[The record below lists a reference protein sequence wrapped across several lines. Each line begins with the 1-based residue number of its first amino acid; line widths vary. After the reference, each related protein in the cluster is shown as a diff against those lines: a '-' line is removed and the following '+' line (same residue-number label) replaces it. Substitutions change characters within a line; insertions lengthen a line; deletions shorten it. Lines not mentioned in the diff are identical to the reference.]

1 MTRSFV
7 VRVSE
12 ICCWAL
18 GFVGARV
25 RWEDVRLVVTSF
37 IACWGARCCLQAH
50 IRYRVKFVARVLE
63 CLLFASSCQLC
74 CQVCSSFG
82 SPATPRGKVVGT
94 ILRQRSC
101 CGSLKSSNLRQRSC
115 CGSLKSSN
123 FSLAFYNIAE
133 GGGGAPSKSH
143 GFLYDKIAHFGGTS
157 FSAAKSL
164 KNGAVPH
171 VTSPVAMGMV
181 SGTWR
186 TCFEKAGWLSKPRSS
201 SQFCAKGGP
210 KIGSA
215 PVLVPRHLRGTKTGA
230 VWWAQFWARLL
241 RKFAS

>member
-1 MTRSFV
+1 MLEAAVAGMTRSFV

-101 CGSLKSSNLRQRSC
+101 CGSLKSSN
-115 CGSLKSSN
+115 

-171 VTSPVAMGMV
+171 VTSPVALYEQVDQVVGGV
-181 SGTWR
+181 LEAALPRKLFVCLRAAPICVYGL
-186 TCFEKAGWLSKPRSS
+186 ALSRMLLTDLPFRMHAARS
-201 SQFCAKGGP
+201 
-210 KIGSA
+210 
-215 PVLVPRHLRGTKTGA
+215 L
-230 VWWAQFWARLL
+230 
-241 RKFAS
+241 

>member
-1 MTRSFV
+1 MLEAAVAEMTRSFV
-7 VRVSE
+7 VRVYE

-101 CGSLKSSNLRQRSC
+101 CGSLKSSN
-115 CGSLKSSN
+115 

-133 GGGGAPSKSH
+133 GGGG
-143 GFLYDKIAHFGGTS
+143 GRQ
-157 FSAAKSL
+157 AK
-164 KNGAVPH
+164 
-171 VTSPVAMGMV
+171 AMVFFM
-181 SGTWR
+181 
-186 TCFEKAGWLSKPRSS
+186 
-201 SQFCAKGGP
+201 
-210 KIGSA
+210 
-215 PVLVPRHLRGTKTGA
+215 TK
-230 VWWAQFWARLL
+230 
-241 RKFAS
+241 

>member
-1 MTRSFV
+1 M
-7 VRVSE
+7 
-12 ICCWAL
+12 
-18 GFVGARV
+18 
-25 RWEDVRLVVTSF
+25 RLVVTSF

-101 CGSLKSSNLRQRSC
+101 CGSLKSSN
-115 CGSLKSSN
+115 

-171 VTSPVAMGMV
+171 VTSPV
-181 SGTWR
+181 
-186 TCFEKAGWLSKPRSS
+186 SKLQRMLDRWQTLPPNERPIDQHPIKRPPFPPQAAEPSLPRALPPKNQSPW
-201 SQFCAKGGP
+201 GP
-210 KIGSA
+210 KAAGY
-215 PVLVPRHLRGTKTGA
+215 
-230 VWWAQFWARLL
+230 
-241 RKFAS
+241 ASTPMQ

>member
-1 MTRSFV
+1 MQWKPRQHDLLEAVAEMTRSFV
-7 VRVSE
+7 VRVYE

-101 CGSLKSSNLRQRSC
+101 CGSLKSSN
-115 CGSLKSSN
+115 

-133 GGGGAPSKSH
+133 GEGGHQAKAMV
-143 GFLYDKIAHFGGTS
+143 FFMT
-157 FSAAKSL
+157 KSL
-164 KNGAVPH
+164 ILEGRLSVPQ
-171 VTSPVAMGMV
+171 
-181 SGTWR
+181 
-186 TCFEKAGWLSKPRSS
+186 KA
-201 SQFCAKGGP
+201 
-210 KIGSA
+210 
-215 PVLVPRHLRGTKTGA
+215 
-230 VWWAQFWARLL
+230 
-241 RKFAS
+241 

>member
-1 MTRSFV
+1 M
-7 VRVSE
+7 
-12 ICCWAL
+12 
-18 GFVGARV
+18 
-25 RWEDVRLVVTSF
+25 RLVVTSF

-101 CGSLKSSNLRQRSC
+101 CGSLKSSN
-115 CGSLKSSN
+115 

-171 VTSPVAMGMV
+171 VTSPV
-181 SGTWR
+181 TR
-186 TCFEKAGWLSKPRSS
+186 
-201 SQFCAKGGP
+201 GP
-210 KIGSA
+210 TFWIRKT
-215 PVLVPRHLRGTKTGA
+215 PTKTLPSKQGA
-230 VWWAQFWARLL
+230 RSMKDFVMRKRQYFERSIQIQTFFHSKLESLKSQKKNILL
-241 RKFAS
+241 FLEIL

>member
-1 MTRSFV
+1 MLEAVAEMTRSFV
-7 VRVSE
+7 VRVYE

-63 CLLFASSCQLC
+63 CLLLASSCQLC

-101 CGSLKSSNLRQRSC
+101 CGSLKSSN
-115 CGSLKSSN
+115 

-133 GGGGAPSKSH
+133 GEGGH
-143 GFLYDKIAHFGGTS
+143 Q
-157 FSAAKSL
+157 AK
-164 KNGAVPH
+164 
-171 VTSPVAMGMV
+171 AMVFFM
-181 SGTWR
+181 
-186 TCFEKAGWLSKPRSS
+186 
-201 SQFCAKGGP
+201 
-210 KIGSA
+210 
-215 PVLVPRHLRGTKTGA
+215 TK
-230 VWWAQFWARLL
+230 
-241 RKFAS
+241 

>member
-7 VRVSE
+7 VRVYE

-50 IRYRVKFVARVLE
+50 IRYRVKFVAHVLE

-101 CGSLKSSNLRQRSC
+101 CGSLKSSN
-115 CGSLKSSN
+115 

-133 GGGGAPSKSH
+133 GGGAPSKSH
-143 GFLYDKIAHFGGTS
+143 GFLFDKIAHFGGTS

-181 SGTWR
+181 FGTWR

-215 PVLVPRHLRGTKTGA
+215 RRP
-230 VWWAQFWARLL
+230 QFWSRAICAELKLGPSGGPSFGPAFCANL
-241 RKFAS
+241 RAWAWFQ

>member
-1 MTRSFV
+1 MLEAAVAEMTRSFV
-7 VRVSE
+7 VRVYE

-101 CGSLKSSNLRQRSC
+101 CGSLKSSN
-115 CGSLKSSN
+115 

-171 VTSPVAMGMV
+171 VTSPVNDNFF
-181 SGTWR
+181 WR
-186 TCFEKAGWLSKPRSS
+186 FAADLG
-201 SQFCAKGGP
+201 
-210 KIGSA
+210 
-215 PVLVPRHLRGTKTGA
+215 
-230 VWWAQFWARLL
+230 
-241 RKFAS
+241 KFGEIC

>member
-101 CGSLKSSNLRQRSC
+101 CGSLKSSN
-115 CGSLKSSN
+115 

-157 FSAAKSL
+157 FSSPFTMPPLRRPRATLCPCGRGPPACPLLTSSPLRRSRASLTEAPLTLPSL
-164 KNGAVPH
+164 K
-171 VTSPVAMGMV
+171 
-181 SGTWR
+181 
-186 TCFEKAGWLSKPRSS
+186 LLPRNT
-201 SQFCAKGGP
+201 F
-210 KIGSA
+210 
-215 PVLVPRHLRGTKTGA
+215 
-230 VWWAQFWARLL
+230 
-241 RKFAS
+241 

>member
-101 CGSLKSSNLRQRSC
+101 CGSLKSSN
-115 CGSLKSSN
+115 

-181 SGTWR
+181 FGTWR

-215 PVLVPRHLRGTKTGA
+215 RRP
-230 VWWAQFWARLL
+230 QFWSRAICAELKLGPSGGPSFGPAFCANLRARAW
-241 RKFAS
+241 FQ

>member
-1 MTRSFV
+1 MLEAMRVAAVLALLQWKPRQHDLLEAAVAGMTRSFV

-101 CGSLKSSNLRQRSC
+101 CGSLKSSN
-115 CGSLKSSN
+115 

-181 SGTWR
+181 FGT
-186 TCFEKAGWLSKPRSS
+186 
-201 SQFCAKGGP
+201 
-210 KIGSA
+210 
-215 PVLVPRHLRGTKTGA
+215 
-230 VWWAQFWARLL
+230 
-241 RKFAS
+241 